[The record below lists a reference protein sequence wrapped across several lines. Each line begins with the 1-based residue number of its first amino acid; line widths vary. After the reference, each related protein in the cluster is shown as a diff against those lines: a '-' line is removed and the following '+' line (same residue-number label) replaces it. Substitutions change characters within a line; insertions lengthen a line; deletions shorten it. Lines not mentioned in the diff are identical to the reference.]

1 MKSHN
6 IDIMPIT
13 KKLEKSSCGSA
24 KVDNMFQ
31 AKYPKSDHQISED
44 FDYVSLDTRLNWA
57 STPKMRQSGCGT
69 ATNHELVQPHKVD
82 ILLYHRTDQECR
94 CVFCAL
100 GSHSQR

>member
-44 FDYVSLDTRLNWA
+44 FDYVRLDTRLA
-57 STPKMRQSGCGT
+57 SM
-69 ATNHELVQPHKVD
+69 
-82 ILLYHRTDQECR
+82 I
-94 CVFCAL
+94 FC
-100 GSHSQR
+100 

>member
-44 FDYVSLDTRLNWA
+44 FDYVRLDTRLLGESGA
-57 STPKMRQSGCGT
+57 KM
-69 ATNHELVQPHKVD
+69 
-82 ILLYHRTDQECR
+82 
-94 CVFCAL
+94 
-100 GSHSQR
+100 